1 MDNEEHLR
9 LLNRVASGDRKAFEL
24 LYKATSGH
32 LYAIC
37 MSILKNNELAED
49 VLQEGFIKIWDNA
62 KEYSQ
67 GKGRVLTWMTSIV
80 RYRAIDMLRFQ
91 KVRKG
96 NGLSEQE
103 LVSDSPTDS
112 FQFTNK
118 NQLDHCIEQLGI
130 QQKQAIHLAFFDGLT
145 HQEIAYHIDS
155 PLGTSKSL
163 IRRGVQALKRC
174 LGL

>member
-1 MDNEEHLR
+1 MDNEEHLK
-9 LLNRVASGDRKAFEL
+9 LLSCVAQGDRKAFER
-24 LYKATSGH
+24 LYGATSGH

-37 MSILKNNELAED
+37 LSILRNKELAED
-49 VLQEGFIKIWDNA
+49 VLQDAFIKIWDNA
-62 KEYSQ
+62 KDYSQ

-91 KVRKG
+91 KVRQG
-96 NGLSEQE
+96 NGMSEQE
-103 LVSDSPTDS
+103 LVSESSLEPSQYANT
-112 FQFTNK
+112 
-118 NQLDHCIEQLGI
+118 NQLAQCIEQLGI
-130 QQKQAIHLAFFDGLT
+130 QQKQAIHLAFFNGLT
-145 HQEIAYHIDS
+145 HQEIADHLES